1 MKDFLPENVNNWGNF
16 DDKKVMAEFYFLPTL
31 KYFEIFYSKKIFSVT
46 VTIYPESISM
56 HISHL
61 II

>member
-31 KYFEIFYSKKIFSVT
+31 KYLEIFYSKKSLV
-46 VTIYPESISM
+46 
-56 HISHL
+56 L
-61 II
+61 L

>member
-1 MKDFLPENVNNWGNF
+1 MKDFLPENVHNWGNF
-16 DDKKVMAEFYFLPTL
+16 DDKKDTAEFCFLPTL
-31 KYFEIFYSKKIFSVT
+31 KYFEIFYSKKIFCVT
-46 VTIYPESISM
+46 VSIYPESVLM